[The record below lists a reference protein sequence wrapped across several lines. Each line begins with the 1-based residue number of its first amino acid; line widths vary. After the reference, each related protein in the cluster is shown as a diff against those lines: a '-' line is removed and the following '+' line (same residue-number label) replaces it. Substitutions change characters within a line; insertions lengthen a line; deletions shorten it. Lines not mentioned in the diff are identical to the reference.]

1 MKMVYEILIESALYL
16 AFFLVIGAFFYS
28 ALILFKPGTALNINA
43 KFNSWF
49 STQKVDD
56 TVDMHIDT
64 NEWVLN
70 NRWWVG
76 SLFLMGA
83 LFTLKYM
90 LVDFDANIFISLV
103 VRPAGKLA
111 QIFSEIIVISLQWL
125 LVFTSCVGVAG
136 CGLFLV
142 KPEVF
147 QRLSHRLDDHYST
160 EQFKKGAETVYTALD
175 NWVMKNH
182 ILVGLF
188 LFMGSTYLVV
198 FFLMTLM

>member
-1 MKMVYEILIESALYL
+1 MKMVYEILLESALYL
-16 AFFLVIGAFFYS
+16 AFILVMGAFFYS
-28 ALILFKPGTALNINA
+28 ALILFKPKAALNINS

-49 STQKVDD
+49 STQKVDE

-64 NEWVLN
+64 NEWVVN

-76 SLFLMGA
+76 SLFLLGA

-111 QIFSEIIVISLQWL
+111 QISSEIIVISLQWL
-125 LVFTSCVGVAG
+125 LVFTSGIGVTA

-147 QRLSHRLDDHYST
+147 QRMSNRLDHHYST
-160 EQFKKGAETVYTALD
+160 EQFKESAETVYTALD
-175 NWVMKNH
+175 DWVMKNH